1 MRWFVPILLAAAS
14 GCSNGSSTSNH
25 DMQATGGGD
34 MAMVLSCSQ
43 TVDGR
48 CAAGGCVRD
57 LASAQQA
64 SSWCPD
70 GGTSMVGSVTL
81 QHCAGGQT
89 VITVGYVD
97 SSDEMVYASGALVAV
112 LSMEPHSATVVCTG
126 GPTTFAAP
134 TGCDTATTLCAGP

>member
-1 MRWFVPILLAAAS
+1 MPLMLLVAA
-14 GCSNGSSTSNH
+14 GCGSSSSTAN
-25 DMQATGGGD
+25 DMQSSGGD
-34 MAMVLSCSQ
+34 LAIVLSCSQ

-57 LASAQQA
+57 LASAQQP

-81 QHCAGGQT
+81 SHCAGGQT

-97 SSDEMVYASGALVAV
+97 SNDEFVYANGALVAV
-112 LSMEPHSATVVCTG
+112 LSGVPHSQTLVCTG

-134 TGCDTATTLCAGP
+134 TGCDAPTTLCAGP